1 MSKLGRPPRQLTD
14 RLAIGWRKGP
24 LHRLLPGQPELGYVL
39 GRVEGGDGRAVDQE
53 AEHMLGVVRDVG
65 RILCAP
71 LPPDLVAVDV
81 APVGQRADRQ
91 PGLLEK
97 LAPRRGYKV
106 GIVWLARA
114 RHRLPRAPRAPRD
127 ATGAAAQ

>member
-65 RILCAP
+65 RILGAP
-71 LPPDLVAVDV
+71 LRPDLVAVDV

-97 LAPRRGYKV
+97 LAP
-106 GIVWLARA
+106 
-114 RHRLPRAPRAPRD
+114 PRATKAGSSGVAPARPRVP
-127 ATGAAAQ
+127 G